1 MFFSRVFDKTIFYFV
16 DFVGGEE
23 IPAAAAVAV
32 EMTIVYAKRLIVT

>member
-23 IPAAAAVAV
+23 IPAAAVAV